1 MKVELCI
8 TRDRVPYIVGEFGA
22 DKVVVSKFNI
32 DQDLIVFEANGQ
44 MDFLMMF
51 HAGIK
56 CGSDSMARVFSPN
69 KSV

>member
-8 TRDRVPYIVGEFGA
+8 TRDRVPYIVEELGA
-22 DKVVVSKFNI
+22 DKVTVTMYNE
-32 DQDLIVFEANGQ
+32 DQDLIVFEAGSQ

-56 CGSDSMARVFSPN
+56 CGSDKMSKALTSKIV
-69 KSV
+69 

>member
-8 TRDRVPYIVGEFGA
+8 SRDRVPYIVEEIGA
-22 DKVVVSKFNI
+22 NRVTVTMYNE
-32 DQDLIVFEANGQ
+32 DQDLIVFEANSQ

-51 HAGIK
+51 HAGVK
-56 CGSDSMARVFSPN
+56 CGSEAMSRVFSPN

>member
-8 TRDRVPYIVGEFGA
+8 TRDRVPYIVEELGA
-22 DKVVVSKFNI
+22 DKVTVTMYNE
-32 DQDLIVFEANGQ
+32 DQDLIAFEANSQ

-56 CGSDSMARVFSPN
+56 CGSDKMSKALTSKV
-69 KSV
+69 V

>member
-8 TRDRVPYIVGEFGA
+8 TKDRIPYIVDFLGA
-22 DKVVVSKFNI
+22 DRVVVSNYNI
-32 DQDLIVFEANGQ
+32 DQDLIVFEVDSQ

-51 HAGIK
+51 HAGIS
-56 CGSDSMARVFSPN
+56 CGSDSMARIYSPN

>member
-8 TRDRVPYIVGEFGA
+8 TRDRVPYIVEELGA
-22 DKVVVSKFNI
+22 DRVVVSKYNE
-32 DQDLIVFEANGQ
+32 DQDLIVFEADSQ

-51 HAGIK
+51 HAGVK
-56 CGSDSMARVFSPN
+56 CGSDNMARVFSPN